1 MVLEP
6 DFEYWLIRER
16 EPYPL
21 EERTDLTV
29 LEASTAHIELLL
41 ISKWRLLKNRKSK
54 RFIMPK
60 GLWKMRMASCILS

>member
-21 EERTDLTV
+21 EERTDF
-29 LEASTAHIELLL
+29 
-41 ISKWRLLKNRKSK
+41 NRS
-54 RFIMPK
+54 
-60 GLWKMRMASCILS
+60 

>member
-41 ISKWRLLKNRKSK
+41 ISK
-54 RFIMPK
+54 
-60 GLWKMRMASCILS
+60 